1 MDTPKVSVLMP
12 TFNRESFITDAV
24 RSVLAQ
30 DYGNTELVI
39 VDDGSTDRTAE
50 ILVEQFSDYM
60 TGVPVDGKTICYYPA
75 EHQGISGARNLA
87 LDKAAGDYIA
97 FLDSD
102 DRFHPNKLRLQMEY
116 LFTHRWWTADKKEF
130 TRVHLDILEGLY
142 ADVRRQVAQSR
153 LVLQELRER
162 CPLVLVS
169 NFYGNMGSVLFEM
182 SLDGLFSHVVESAV
196 VGFRKPDPRLF
207 QLAIDAFSQ
216 TETTALAPDEIMVVG
231 DSLRKDIEPARSLG
245 CQTTWLKGE
254 GWSDEPAD
262 ESLPTHVITELQ
274 QLLKL

>member
-1 MDTPKVSVLMP
+1 MDSKIRGYI
-12 TFNRESFITDAV
+12 F
-24 RSVLAQ
+24 
-30 DYGNTELVI
+30 DYGGTLDTGGQHWARVI
-39 VDDGSTDRTAE
+39 WKAWQGHGMPVSEQRFREAYVFAERTLDRNPIVLPTYTFKK
-50 ILVEQFSDYM
+50 L
-60 TGVPVDGKTICYYPA
+60 
-75 EHQGISGARNLA
+75 
-87 LDKAAGDYIA
+87 LDV
-97 FLDSD
+97 
-102 DRFHPNKLRLQMEY
+102 KLRLQMEY
-116 LFTHRWWTADKKEF
+116 LFTHRWWT
-130 TRVHLDILEGLY
+130 V
-142 ADVRRQVAQSR
+142 
-153 LVLQELRER
+153 
-162 CPLVLVS
+162 
-169 NFYGNMGSVLFEM
+169 GSVLFEM

>member
-1 MDTPKVSVLMP
+1 MDSKIRGYI
-12 TFNRESFITDAV
+12 F
-24 RSVLAQ
+24 
-30 DYGNTELVI
+30 DYGGTLDTGGQHWARVI
-39 VDDGSTDRTAE
+39 WKAWQGHGMPVSEQRFREAYVFAERTLDRNPIVLPTYTFKK
-50 ILVEQFSDYM
+50 L
-60 TGVPVDGKTICYYPA
+60 
-75 EHQGISGARNLA
+75 
-87 LDKAAGDYIA
+87 LDV
-97 FLDSD
+97 
-102 DRFHPNKLRLQMEY
+102 KLRLQMEY

-216 TETTALAPDEIMVVG
+216 TETTALELRDQELVCAGSGGLLHIRFGALVLAMGCRERPRGALAGLPDYVAQGRGMVGRTCRRVA
-231 DSLRKDIEPARSLG
+231 SHTRHYRASAVAEALNRFRPLARR
-245 CQTTWLKGE
+245 Q
-254 GWSDEPAD
+254 
-262 ESLPTHVITELQ
+262 
-274 QLLKL
+274 

>member
-1 MDTPKVSVLMP
+1 MDSKIRGYI
-12 TFNRESFITDAV
+12 F
-24 RSVLAQ
+24 
-30 DYGNTELVI
+30 DYGGTLDTGGQHWARVI
-39 VDDGSTDRTAE
+39 WKAWQGHGMPVSEQQFREAYVFAERTLDRNPIVLPTYTFKK
-50 ILVEQFSDYM
+50 L
-60 TGVPVDGKTICYYPA
+60 
-75 EHQGISGARNLA
+75 
-87 LDKAAGDYIA
+87 LDV
-97 FLDSD
+97 
-102 DRFHPNKLRLQMEY
+102 KLRLQMEY